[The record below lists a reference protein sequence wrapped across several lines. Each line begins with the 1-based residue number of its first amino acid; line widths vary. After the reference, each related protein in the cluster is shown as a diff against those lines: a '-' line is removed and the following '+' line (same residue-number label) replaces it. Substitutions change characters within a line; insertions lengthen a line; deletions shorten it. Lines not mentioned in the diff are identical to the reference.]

1 MNWRC
6 LVEDFGVSNLPQE
19 IRGKVVEVET
29 YTMTPACAVLVATYD
44 SLLRHS
50 YECSFLLLLGIAQ
63 SVSSPETSTFG
74 AYVSSDRN

>member
-6 LVEDFGVSNLPQE
+6 LVEDFGLSNLPQE

-29 YTMTPACAVLVATYD
+29 YTMSLVGVVLVETCG

-50 YECSFLLLLGIAQ
+50 YECFL
-63 SVSSPETSTFG
+63 F
-74 AYVSSDRN
+74 YRY